1 MRYPHWVRFTDLS
14 CDRSPDGSLH
24 VFTLGQSFHPLSSPL
39 QRGVRFFH
47 HPLPTIASGN
57 FYPCLPYQPDAI
69 SGLPRS
75 VQATELGRF
84 CLFAGDTNVSVFAP
98 SRQTTDHI
106 EPPTIALGPSSLT
119 TFNSSSL
126 YVNHP
131 TQPSSSFGR
140 NYRTHGKSLAGLA
153 VPRRVATLSERLVDL
168 TVASDAPLLG
178 YKGLNPRSCR
188 PIDAPQDNCLYS
200 LRRCICC
207 SSDLFSPW

>member
-24 VFTLGQSFHPLSSPL
+24 VFTLGQSFHPLSSLL

-75 VQATELGRF
+75 VQATGLGRF
-84 CLFAGDTNVSVFAP
+84 CLFAGDTHVSVSVP
-98 SRQTTDHI
+98 SRRTTDHI
-106 EPPTIALGPSSLT
+106 EPVAVAFGSSSLT

-131 TQPSSSFGR
+131 TQPSASSGR
-140 NYRTHGKSLAGLA
+140 NYRSHDQFFTESA
-153 VPRRVATLSERLVDL
+153 VPRRVATLSER
-168 TVASDAPLLG
+168 SAPHR
-178 YKGLNPRSCR
+178 Y
-188 PIDAPQDNCLYS
+188 Q
-200 LRRCICC
+200 
-207 SSDLFSPW
+207 